1 MAAIKMPPS
10 GPAAAAPALQPSTD
24 PSTLP
29 SRLQRSL
36 AKFLLQ
42 TAAQCYKNAALLLRR
57 RGGTATYAVLLATMV
72 LFLWG
77 LDSQVRKDRA
87 PNTGGIALTLHPCLE
102 AVDAYDRVHA
112 TDDCAV
118 LAYSAPTPAALGFAA
133 DVMAR

>member
-10 GPAAAAPALQPSTD
+10 GPAAAVPPTTD

-57 RGGTATYAVLLATMV
+57 RGGTATYAGLLATMV

-102 AVDAYDRVHA
+102 AVDVYDRVHA
-112 TDDCAV
+112 TTECAV
-118 LAYSAPTPAALGFAA
+118 LAYSAPTPAALEFAA
-133 DVMAR
+133 GVMAR